1 MRAAIFNEVGKEIVD
16 VYDDVEVADPGPGE
30 VKVKIHAAG
39 VCHSDLSAMNGTL
52 PQPAP
57 AVLGHEGA
65 GEIVAVGDG
74 VTQVAVGDHVIVAWT
89 PPCGVCRACLRG
101 QANLC
106 VQIFFNIAGAARFK
120 RGDQAVFGFAG
131 TGTFAEEVVLP
142 QQGVVK
148 IPDDVPYEIGALIG
162 CGVTT
167 GVGAALNTA
176 KVAPGSSVVVFGAGG
191 VGIAAIQ
198 GARVAGAAEI
208 VAVDMVES
216 KLKDALRFGATR
228 GVKPDEVDAA
238 NMEINAGEGFDYAFE
253 CIGLPQTIRAAY
265 DAARRGGTAVIV
277 GAGSQS
283 ANVEF
288 NCFELFFMEK
298 RLLGSYYGSAD
309 VRREFARLIDLW
321 KAGRL
326 DLDGMISARLDVSQ
340 AQDAFEAMKRGEV
353 IRQVLTFGQPAV
365 GAGGRAAKQTAGA

>member
-16 VYDDVEVADPGPGE
+16 IYDDVEVADPGPGE

-120 RGDQAVFGFAG
+120 RGDQPVFGFAG
-131 TGTFAEEVVLP
+131 TGTFAEEMVVP

-148 IPDDVPYEIGALIG
+148 IADDVPYDIGALIG

-176 KVAPGSSVVVFGAGG
+176 KVEPGSSVVVFGAGG

-277 GAGSQS
+277 GAGSSS

-326 DLDGMISARLDVSQ
+326 DLDGMISARLDLSQ
-340 AQDAFEAMKRGEV
+340 AQEAFDAMKRGEI
-353 IRQVLTFGQPAV
+353 IRQVLTFGQPTV
-365 GAGGRAAKQTAGA
+365 GAGGRAKQATASS

>member
-1 MRAAIFNEVGKEIVD
+1 MRATVFHGTNGEVAE
-16 VYDDVEVADPGPGE
+16 YHDDVEVADPGPGE

-52 PQPAP
+52 PMPAP
-57 AVLGHEGA
+57 CVLGHEGA
-65 GEIVAVGDG
+65 GEVVEVGDG
-74 VTQVAVGDHVIVAWT
+74 VDQVAVGDHVIVAWT
-89 PPCGVCRACLRG
+89 PPCGTCRACRRG
-101 QANLC
+101 QPNLC
-106 VQIFFNIAGAARFK
+106 MTIFINIAGAAKFS
-120 RGDQAVFGFAG
+120 RGGAPIFGFAG
-131 TGTFAEEVVLP
+131 TGTFAEEMVVP

-176 KVAPGSSVVVFGAGG
+176 KVQPGSSVVVYGAGG

-198 GARVAGAAEI
+198 GARIAGAAEI
-208 VAVDMVES
+208 VAVDTVEG

-228 GVKPDEVDAA
+228 GVTPDEVDAA
-238 NMEINAGEGFDYAFE
+238 NMEINEGDGFDYAIE

-265 DAARRGGTAVIV
+265 DAVHRGGTAVIV
-277 GAGSQS
+277 GAGRSD
-283 ANVEF
+283 AMVEF

-309 VRREFARLIDLW
+309 VRTEFHRLIRLW
-321 KAGRL
+321 RAGRL
-326 DLDGMISARLDVSQ
+326 DLDGMISARLDISR

-353 IRQVLTFGQPAV
+353 IRQVLTFGS
-365 GAGGRAAKQTAGA
+365 AA

>member
-1 MRAAIFNEVGKEIVD
+1 
-16 VYDDVEVADPGPGE
+16 
-30 VKVKIHAAG
+30 
-39 VCHSDLSAMNGTL
+39 
-52 PQPAP
+52 
-57 AVLGHEGA
+57 
-65 GEIVAVGDG
+65 
-74 VTQVAVGDHVIVAWT
+74 
-89 PPCGVCRACLRG
+89 
-101 QANLC
+101 
-106 VQIFFNIAGAARFK
+106 
-120 RGDQAVFGFAG
+120 
-131 TGTFAEEVVLP
+131 
-142 QQGVVK
+142 VVK

-176 KVAPGSSVVVFGAGG
+176 KVEPGSSVVVFGAGG

-198 GARVAGAAEI
+198 GARIAGAAEI

-216 KLKDALRFGATR
+216 KRKEALRFGATR
-228 GVKPDEVDAA
+228 GVTPDEVDAA